1 MASLNKTPLFDYHF
15 EVGAK
20 MVPVGSWTM
29 PLQFGDGAKEEYLH
43 SLEGTCITDMGCAH
57 ILRFTDG
64 AFDKISKI
72 AAELQIGEGDY
83 FRWQSDGN
91 MIDSVLAVRMDD
103 KDMLGAFSP
112 SSKNFC
118 LNYFGSSAVQDLS
131 EVFGCMSVW
140 GSECLETL
148 AELGVDTD
156 KWVLGSMRKIEID
169 GVRCIAVYINIFADI
184 NGVVLF
190 CDREKFEDVWIAL
203 FNTAG
208 VWAAG
213 FGAWDMARLQAGFMP
228 YNVLNKSLPLLLG
241 KWSGRSAPRV
251 GETVAWTV
259 KNAELQSQ
267 VIYSAQLPHADGV
280 LLLFSGEFEE
290 KSVLKSLSNAEE
302 SGTISVF
309 CG

>member
-29 PLQFGDGAKEEYLH
+29 PFQFGDGAKEEYLH
-43 SLEGTCITDMGCAH
+43 SLEGTCITDMGCAC

-64 AFDKISKI
+64 AFDKINKI
-72 AAELQIGEGDY
+72 ASELQIGEGDY
-83 FRWQSDGN
+83 FRWQSDSS
-91 MIDSVLAVRMDD
+91 MIDSVLAVRMDE

-112 SSKNFC
+112 SGKNFC
-118 LNYFGSSAVQDLS
+118 LKHFGTSDVQDLS

-148 AELGVDTD
+148 SELGVDTD
-156 KWVLGSMRKIEID
+156 NWVLGSMRKIEID
-169 GVRCIAVYINIFADI
+169 EVRCIAVYVNIFADI

-190 CDREKFEDVWIAL
+190 CDREKIEDVWIVL

-228 YNVLNKSLPLLLG
+228 YNVLNKPLPLLLG

-267 VIYSAQLPHADGV
+267 VIYSAQLPHTDGAF
-280 LLLFSGEFEE
+280 LLFSGEFEE
-290 KSVLKSLSNAEE
+290 NSVLKSLSNADE

-309 CG
+309 CR